1 MGIELRTPARVSFSS
16 RKAST
21 DSISSLEA
29 SVASAAASERKLER
43 RRLDDTAIRS
53 SLSEKQENH
62 MKRVQKEYKETCY
75 NLKETALSQYQESDE
90 LLAKEIKTRTV
101 NNIEIL

>member
-1 MGIELRTPARVSFSS
+1 MGLELRTPARVSFSS

-43 RRLDDTAIRS
+43 RRQDDTAIRS

-62 MKRVQKEYKETCY
+62 MKRVQKKYKETY

-90 LLAKEIKTRTV
+90 LLAKEIETRTV